1 VHTSGQ
7 EFSAR
12 LPHTIKYNVIDMRKD
27 TALSFRI
34 PSHLKTELERVAQ
47 TEGRSLAQICEALI
61 AGGLDIY
68 KRDGS
73 KYLQRLVSRQKKDLA
88 E

>member
-1 VHTSGQ
+1 
-7 EFSAR
+7 
-12 LPHTIKYNVIDMRKD
+12 MRKD
-27 TALSFRI
+27 SALSFRI
-34 PSHLKTELERVAQ
+34 PGNLKADLEKVALS
-47 TEGRSLAQICEALI
+47 EGRSLAQVCEALL

-73 KYLQRLVSRQKKDLA
+73 KYLQRLIRQKKDPS